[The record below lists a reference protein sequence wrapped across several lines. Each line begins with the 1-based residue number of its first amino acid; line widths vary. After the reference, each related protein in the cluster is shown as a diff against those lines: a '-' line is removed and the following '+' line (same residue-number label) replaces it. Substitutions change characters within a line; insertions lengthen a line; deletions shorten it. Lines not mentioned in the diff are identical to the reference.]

1 VFAPPDR
8 CRFDRFNA
16 AWSNSMLK
24 LSFSGMSVIGLVA
37 GMAVSLSFWPVKAQN
52 SSLWTE
58 IERLKLDFQIIDKRL
73 GVLENELHE
82 IQGQGARTDAGIDA
96 GEAEKGTDANV
107 TARKDAGISNRA
119 SSDAP
124 RTD

>member
-1 VFAPPDR
+1 
-8 CRFDRFNA
+8 
-16 AWSNSMLK
+16 MLK
-24 LSFSGMSVIGLVA
+24 LSFSWMSVIGLVA
-37 GMAVSLSFWPVKAQN
+37 GMAVILSFGPVKAQN

-58 IERLKLDFQIIDKRL
+58 IERLKLDFQMINKRL
-73 GVLENELHE
+73 GVLENELNE

-96 GEAEKGTDANV
+96 GETQKGTDANV

-119 SSDAP
+119 SSDAA